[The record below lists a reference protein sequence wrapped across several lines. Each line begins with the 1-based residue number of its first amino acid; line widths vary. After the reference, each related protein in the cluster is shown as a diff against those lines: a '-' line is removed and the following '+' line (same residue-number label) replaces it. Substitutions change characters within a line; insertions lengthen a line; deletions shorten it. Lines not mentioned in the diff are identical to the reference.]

1 MFFFISLLR
10 CKERHYV
17 NGMTGKVQYVEGNIF
32 IQASEKITPVFA
44 AYDQGQEYFPI
55 VAGCAPTVHKVIR
68 TIANCA
74 LDRGLNVCL
83 LTPTGKLCPS
93 NNNN

>member
-55 VAGCAPTVHKVIR
+55 VAGYASTVHKVI
-68 TIANCA
+68 
-74 LDRGLNVCL
+74 
-83 LTPTGKLCPS
+83 GKQLVTVLWTVD
-93 NNNN
+93 